1 MCAGRADGTVGVTCS
16 SKRSLPTYPVAF
28 ASRFSSSKPSCR
40 ATSRLASPTWD
51 AATALDYSRKLAA
64 AQNRQEVVAL
74 HSKYLR
80 MQIEHASEFTPKPYG
95 FR

>member
-40 ATSRLASPTWD
+40 ATSVSFAHLGRSDRVGLF
-51 AATALDYSRKLAA
+51 
-64 AQNRQEVVAL
+64 AQARGGAEPEEVVAL
-74 HSKYLR
+74 PKYLR
-80 MQIEHASEFTPKPYG
+80 MQIEHASEFTPKPMASG
-95 FR
+95 K